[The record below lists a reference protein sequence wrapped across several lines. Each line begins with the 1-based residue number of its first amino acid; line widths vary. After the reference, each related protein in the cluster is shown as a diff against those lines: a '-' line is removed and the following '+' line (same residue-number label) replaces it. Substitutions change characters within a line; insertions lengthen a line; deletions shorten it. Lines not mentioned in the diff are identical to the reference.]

1 MRTKG
6 CHFSY
11 FSKTFQT
18 KKKLKRPKM
27 TKIASRGPAL
37 NFLLTFSLSP
47 RSSAVLFLCLF
58 VSYLFRV
65 SCSTDMCSLDLL
77 QENLLK
83 GRRESAKRST
93 CTCMLKEEMTVTKVL
108 GGYFR
113 LHWRASAEAIA
124 PNMRTTLKIFL
135 SLFVFLQL
143 HRLVTCRPLSVK
155 DTSCPRR
162 GVISSTSLSAFR
174 SAVRRYFVWDMFSC
188 GLS

>member
-1 MRTKG
+1 
-6 CHFSY
+6 
-11 FSKTFQT
+11 
-18 KKKLKRPKM
+18 
-27 TKIASRGPAL
+27 
-37 NFLLTFSLSP
+37 
-47 RSSAVLFLCLF
+47 
-58 VSYLFRV
+58 
-65 SCSTDMCSLDLL
+65 MCSLDLL

-135 SLFVFLQL
+135 SPFVFLQL

-174 SAVRRYFVWDMFSC
+174 SAVRRYFVWGYVQLWSLLVLFLTFIS
-188 GLS
+188 